1 MLDSKYSDIKSL
13 IMQYGALTKSGK
25 SIDIDSENILL
36 NLWNLIPDEHLPL
49 SEILE
54 KQIEL
59 FEDVRYIDKDLSD
72 DLYYVLNTRNEIKPN
87 IITYQLSTGLIEYQK
102 VDKQSFDIL
111 FIQDGDIIKVAKSE
125 KRYGYKIVGKDENG
139 INIVEPDSSKIYSY
153 LCNYEIVYRN
163 YKKSN
168 KSLVDEEG

>member
-1 MLDSKYSDIKSL
+1 M
-13 IMQYGALTKSGK
+13 
-25 SIDIDSENILL
+25 
-36 NLWNLIPDEHLPL
+36 
-49 SEILE
+49 
-54 KQIEL
+54 
-59 FEDVRYIDKDLSD
+59 
-72 DLYYVLNTRNEIKPN
+72 YYVLNTRNEIKPN

-102 VDKQSFDIL
+102 VDKQAFDIL